1 MDQAEALA
9 EVATWVVADRP
20 LKKTLVRV
28 AEIARDVIPMAD
40 TCSLTLMA
48 APHEVTMGG
57 SSEVAEALDE
67 RQRELGRGPCLD
79 AAQGGTPVVV
89 NDMAT
94 EDRWPRYSPRAIEL
108 GIRASLSVPLP
119 AQEHVLAAINWYS
132 SSPSAFSAKD
142 ISVGQSFAS
151 HVAVAVTNA
160 HLYNNVATTA
170 RQMQDAMESRA
181 IIEQAKGILMAQSSV
196 SAEEAFDL
204 LVRASQREN
213 RKLREIAQAIVTR
226 ATSGS

>member
-1 MDQAEALA
+1 
-9 EVATWVVADRP
+9 
-20 LKKTLVRV
+20 
-28 AEIARDVIPMAD
+28 
-40 TCSLTLMA
+40 
-48 APHEVTMGG
+48 
-57 SSEVAEALDE
+57 
-67 RQRELGRGPCLD
+67 
-79 AAQGGTPVVV
+79 
-89 NDMAT
+89 
-94 EDRWPRYSPRAIEL
+94 
-108 GIRASLSVPLP
+108 
-119 AQEHVLAAINWYS
+119 

-142 ISVGQSFAS
+142 ISLGQTFAS